1 MLLVAAYVAGCRH
14 IPVEVARVEIKEP
27 ISIENPSKLAPIQL
41 QKIGV
46 RIRRGTVIGAYEF
59 VPLKCKRFADN
70 MFWNQ
75 GRVVSKDME
84 FADLFY
90 EEMKDANFNVVGN
103 PNEMFSGR
111 IRDEVQPAY
120 LIGAQVEDIKMQV
133 CDHMDAWNGR
143 PLLVQSGK
151 GSLKVR
157 WQVFSPFNKKIVY
170 ETTTEGMSETEQPAY
185 NGELVIITEAFAM
198 AASNL
203 ASDRG
208 LVDLLSRDWH
218 ANLDIRAVDD
228 VDLEIHEQKRYAS
241 PISEN
246 IDQIRFGIVT
256 IDTGLRHGSGVFIS
270 PTLILTNHH
279 VVESYDIVR
288 VTLLTGRKI
297 LGEVVRKHPERD
309 VALIQ
314 VEDSGHRS
322 VPIRMQPLKLAE
334 SVFAIGSP
342 MEKEF
347 SGTVTKG
354 IVSKFTPNRFGLED
368 IQADVDI
375 QPGNSGGPLL
385 DKNGNLV
392 GITYA
397 GYSDTKGR
405 SSIGMNLFIPVYDA
419 IDKLNIIFLK
429 RKRRAS

>member
-1 MLLVAAYVAGCRH
+1 MLLVAAYVAGCSR
-14 IPVEVARVEIKEP
+14 IPVEVARVELREP
-27 ISIENPSKLAPIQL
+27 ISIEDPSKLAPIQL
-41 QKIGV
+41 QRIGV
-46 RIRRGTVIGAYEF
+46 RIHRGTVIGVYKY
-59 VPLKCKRFADN
+59 VLYKCHPFADN
-70 MFWNQ
+70 IFWNR
-75 GRVVSKDME
+75 GRVIGKDIE

-90 EEMKDANFNVVGN
+90 EEMKDANFNVVGD

-133 CDHMDAWNGR
+133 CDHKSAWNGR

-151 GSLKVR
+151 GSLRVN
-157 WQVFSPFNKKIVY
+157 WQVFSPFDKKVVY
-170 ETTTEGMSETEQPAY
+170 ETTTEGMAETEQPAQ
-185 NGELVIITEAFAM
+185 NGELVIINEAFAM

-208 LVDLLSRDWH
+208 LVDLLSRDWRT
-218 ANLDIRAVDD
+218 NLDIRAVDD
-228 VDLEIHEQKRYAS
+228 VALKIDEQKRYAS

-256 IDTGLRHGSGVFIS
+256 IDTGQGHGSGVFIS

-314 VEDSGHRS
+314 VEDSGHRA
-322 VPIRMQPLKLAE
+322 VPIRMQPLKVAE

-342 MEKEF
+342 LEKEF

-354 IVSKFTPNRFGLED
+354 IVSKFVPNKFGLED

-397 GYSDTKGR
+397 GYSDTEDR

-419 IDKLNIIFLK
+419 IDKLKIIFLK